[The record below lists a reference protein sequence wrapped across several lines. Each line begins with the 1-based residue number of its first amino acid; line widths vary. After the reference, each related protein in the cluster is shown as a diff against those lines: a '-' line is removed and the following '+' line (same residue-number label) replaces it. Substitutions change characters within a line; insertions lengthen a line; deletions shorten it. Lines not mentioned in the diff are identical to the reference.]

1 MCLSVLTTWG
11 GVLGELESLGSTK
24 DVELKEPVV
33 QIHDDVG
40 HAAIA
45 PVQVIRRIEPC
56 DLRLPHLCIL
66 TTGLGFFRSPVVANL
81 DDLLALFF
89 GEGFVPVRP

>member
-1 MCLSVLTTWG
+1 VSAVLATG
-11 GVLGELESLGSTK
+11 CCVLGELKALCRTK

-33 QIHDDVG
+33 QIHDDVR

-45 PVQVIRRIEPC
+45 PVQVIRRVEPC
-56 DLRLPHLCIL
+56 DLRLPDFLCIF
-66 TTGLGFFRSPVVANL
+66 TTGLGFFRSPVVTDL